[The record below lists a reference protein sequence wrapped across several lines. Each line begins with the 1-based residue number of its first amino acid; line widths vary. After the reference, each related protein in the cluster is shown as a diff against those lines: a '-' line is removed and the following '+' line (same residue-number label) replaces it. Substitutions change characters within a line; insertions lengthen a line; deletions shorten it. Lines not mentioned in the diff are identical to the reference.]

1 VKAQTA
7 VGSLL
12 LTAIF
17 VVVAVSAAACGE
29 SSTPPVSHA
38 SSQGVPTGQDQ
49 GAPTGQGAPTR
60 QGAPAGHEHHAP
72 HGGTLVEL
80 GEEAAHIELVL
91 DRSSGGLTA
100 YVLDGEAEES
110 VRIAQRSLDL
120 VIDAPGPPG
129 RVLQLAARA
138 NVLTGETVG
147 DSSEFGATDGA
158 LQTNGTITGQVTH
171 IQVKGQAFDHLPFEV
186 SYR

>member
-1 VKAQTA
+1 MP
-7 VGSLL
+7 
-12 LTAIF
+12 
-17 VVVAVSAAACGE
+17 SASQG
-29 SSTPPVSHA
+29 
-38 SSQGVPTGQDQ
+38 SSQG
-49 GAPTGQGAPTR
+49 APAGQGAPAV

-80 GEEAAHIELVL
+80 GEEAAHVEIVL
-91 DRSSGGLTA
+91 DRSAGSLTA

-120 VIDAPGPPG
+120 VIDAPGPAG
-129 RVLQLAARA
+129 RALQLAARA

-158 LQTNGTITGQVTH
+158 LQTSGAIKGQVTH
-171 IQVKGQAFDHLPFEV
+171 IEVKGQVFDHIPFEIA
-186 SYR
+186 YR

>member
-1 VKAQTA
+1 VNGETI
-7 VGSLL
+7 VVSLL
-12 LTAIF
+12 LTATAA
-17 VVVAVSAAACGE
+17 VVTISAAGC
-29 SSTPPVSHA
+29 SRSTTPPSQA
-38 SSQGVPTGQDQ
+38 SSQNAPAGQ
-49 GAPTGQGAPTR
+49 GTAPGQGAPT
-60 QGAPAGHEHHAP
+60 GHEHHAP

-91 DRSSGGLTA
+91 DRSSGSLTA

-110 VRIAQRSLDL
+110 VRIAQPSLDL
-120 VIDAPGPPG
+120 VIDAPGPAG
-129 RVLQLAARA
+129 RVLPLAARA

-158 LQTNGTITGQVTH
+158 LQTGGTIKGQVRH
-171 IQVKGQAFDHLPFEV
+171 IHVKGQVFDHLPFEV

>member
-1 VKAQTA
+1 
-7 VGSLL
+7 
-12 LTAIF
+12 
-17 VVVAVSAAACGE
+17 
-29 SSTPPVSHA
+29 
-38 SSQGVPTGQDQ
+38 
-49 GAPTGQGAPTR
+49 
-60 QGAPAGHEHHAP
+60 
-72 HGGTLVEL
+72 L

-91 DRSSGGLTA
+91 DRSSGSLTA

-120 VIDAPGPPG
+120 VIDAPGPAG

-158 LQTNGTITGQVTH
+158 LQTGGTIKGQVAH
-171 IQVKGQAFDHLPFEV
+171 IQVKGQAFDRLPFEV